1 MQRHTQ
7 SGKYSVLADLVRVQY
22 FLRGEGILL
31 SDFLPHCFGETET
44 STSYYFFL
52 PGQLEIATEGRNVT
66 PSFFFVFSSII
77 IIVSF
82 KPPMSL

>member
-7 SGKYSVLADLVRVQY
+7 SGKYFVLADLVGVQY

-31 SDFLPHCFGETET
+31 SDFLLHCFRETET
-44 STSYYFFL
+44 STSYYFSL

-66 PSFFFVFSSII
+66 PSFFVFSSII